1 MKFEEVIQAL
11 RDGKKIRRLSWSPG
25 RFLIH
30 ERVDI
35 TDEDGDTYEFDD
47 LILDDNW
54 DITKE
59 KVKKYQVLFKNSS
72 GNFTLSNDK
81 YSTISEFNH
90 KHCHCGTRMSV
101 FSGDDRSVV
110 CLKGIELVKETEE
123 EFDV

>member
-25 RFLIH
+25 RFLISKDG
-30 ERVDI
+30 DI
-35 TDEDGDTYEFDD
+35 TDEDDDNYEFDD

-59 KVKKYQVLFKNSS
+59 KVKKYQVLFKNRS
-72 GNFTLSNDK
+72 GDFSLSGAK
-81 YSTISEFNH
+81 YPTIRDFNNEN
-90 KHCHCGTRMSV
+90 CHCNTR
-101 FSGDDRSVV
+101 FSNSDSRI